1 MPCKFRDMNT
11 SCRRL
16 EQTILGYLL
25 LSIARLSNELRQLLH
40 ANRLGEVLVNASVE
54 SIRPGLAAGD
64 AGHSTDVGRSEVV
77 VALVFSNL
85 GRGFEAVH
93 DWHVLQKVSK
103 DSSKYR
109 QGMLQLSVP
118 CP

>member
-1 MPCKFRDMNT
+1 
-11 SCRRL
+11 
-16 EQTILGYLL
+16 
-25 LSIARLSNELRQLLH
+25 
-40 ANRLGEVLVNASVE
+40 
-54 SIRPGLAAGD
+54 
-64 AGHSTDVGRSEVV
+64 
-77 VALVFSNL
+77 VFSNL

-103 DSSKYR
+103 NSSKYR